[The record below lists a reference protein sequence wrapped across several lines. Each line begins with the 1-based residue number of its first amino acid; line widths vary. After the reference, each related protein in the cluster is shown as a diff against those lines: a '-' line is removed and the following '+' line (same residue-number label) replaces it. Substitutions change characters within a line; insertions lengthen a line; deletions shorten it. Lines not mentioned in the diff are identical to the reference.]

1 MYGDCLDLRWKT
13 ENKRAMSGHG
23 DPHDEARPDEHDHE
37 DDHHA
42 PPALPEPPTPLW
54 LTLLG
59 IGLFLIAGIL
69 FVATR
74 EDGKTTAQLTAVPSA
89 EAAPAAAAPA
99 PNPNPAAALPR
110 PAAPSTAMPNPAN
123 PAGRLN
129 APPNPPGG
137 PGGVAQPAVRPRPA
151 Q

>member
-1 MYGDCLDLRWKT
+1 
-13 ENKRAMSGHG
+13 MSGHG
-23 DPHDEARPDEHDHE
+23 DPHEEAHDDGHDEHDHD

-42 PPALPEPPTPLW
+42 PPALEEPATPLW

-59 IGLFLIAGIL
+59 LGLFLAAGIL

-74 EDGKTTAQLTAVPSA
+74 EDGKTTAELTAVPAA
-89 EAAPAAAAPA
+89 EAAPSGAAPAPA
-99 PNPNPAAALPR
+99 PNPGAAAAPNPGNPAV
-110 PAAPSTAMPNPAN
+110 
-123 PAGRLN
+123 RLN